1 MKTSESIK
9 QIAEALVSA
18 QKEIKFAIKDS
29 TNPHF
34 KSKYANI
41 NSTIDAVKP
50 ALNNNGIAFLQSLSP
65 SDDSKLHLT
74 TRLIH
79 SSGEWIEDTA
89 VCPLQKQDA
98 QAVGSAISYI
108 RRYSLAAFLGLYSDT
123 DDDGQ
128 AASALDVNDH
138 IQKIRSSVNIN
149 ELQENYT
156 SAINFFNTNQS
167 ALKIIFSAKDKRK
180 EELLNG

>member
-1 MKTSESIK
+1 MKTSDSIK

-18 QKEIKFAIKDS
+18 QKEIKFAAKDS

-41 NSTIDAVKP
+41 NSVIEAVKAP
-50 ALNNNGIAFLQSLSP
+50 LNNNNIAILQSLSP
-65 SDDSKLHLT
+65 SDDNKLHLT

-89 VCPLQKQDA
+89 VCPIQKQDP
-98 QAVGSAISYI
+98 QGLGSAISYI
-108 RRYSLAAFLGLYSDT
+108 RRYSISSLCALYAD

-128 AASALDVNDH
+128 SAALNAADYLQRITQSQSLE
-138 IQKIRSSVNIN
+138 
-149 ELQENYT
+149 ELQSNY
-156 SAINFFNTNQS
+156 NFVMGEVKNDRTLS
-167 ALKIIFSAKDKRK
+167 KLVIEAKDKRK
-180 EELLNG
+180 AELS

>member
-18 QKEIKFAIKDS
+18 QKEIRFAVKDS
-29 TNPHF
+29 TNPHY

-41 NSTIDAVKP
+41 NSVIDAVKAP
-50 ALNNNGIAFLQSLSP
+50 LNNNGIAILQSLSP
-65 SDDSKLHLT
+65 SDDNKLHLT

-89 VCPLQKQDA
+89 VCPIQKQDP
-98 QAVGSAISYI
+98 QGLGSAISYI
-108 RRYSLAAFLGLYSDT
+108 RRYSLSAMCAVYAD

-128 AASALDVNDH
+128 SAALNAADYLQRITQSQSLE
-138 IQKIRSSVNIN
+138 
-149 ELQENYT
+149 ELQANY
-156 SAINFFNTNQS
+156 NFVMGEVKNDRTLS
-167 ALKIIFSAKDKRK
+167 KLVIEAKDKRK
-180 EELLNG
+180 AEL

>member
-18 QKEIKFAIKDS
+18 QKEIRFAIKDS
-29 TNPHF
+29 TNPHY

-41 NSTIDAVKP
+41 NSVIDAVKAP
-50 ALNNNGIAFLQSLSP
+50 LNNNGIAILQSLSP
-65 SDDSKLHLT
+65 SDDNKLHLT

-89 VCPLQKQDA
+89 VCPIQKQDP
-98 QAVGSAISYI
+98 QGLGSAISYI
-108 RRYSLAAFLGLYSDT
+108 RRYSLSAMCAVYAD

-128 AASALDVNDH
+128 SAALNAADYLQRITQSQSLE
-138 IQKIRSSVNIN
+138 
-149 ELQENYT
+149 ELQANY
-156 SAINFFNTNQS
+156 NFVMGEVKNDRTLS
-167 ALKIIFSAKDKRK
+167 KLVIEAKDKRK
-180 EELLNG
+180 AEL

>member
-1 MKTSESIK
+1 MKTSDSIK

-18 QKEIKFAIKDS
+18 QKEIKFAVKDS

-41 NSTIDAVKP
+41 NSVIDAVKAP
-50 ALNNNGIAFLQSLSP
+50 LNNNNIAILQSLSP
-65 SDDSKLHLT
+65 SDDGKLHLT

-89 VCPLQKQDA
+89 VCPLQKQDC
-98 QAVGSAISYI
+98 QGLGSAVSYI
-108 RRYSLAAFLGLYSDT
+108 RRYSLSAFLSLYSDT

-128 AASALDVNDH
+128 SAALNASDYLN
-138 IQKIRSSVNIN
+138 KINHSQSLE
-149 ELQENYT
+149 ELQANY
-156 SAINFFNTNQS
+156 NFVMGEVKNDRTLS
-167 ALKIIFSAKDKRK
+167 KLVIDAKDKRK
-180 EELLNG
+180 AEL

>member
-18 QKEIKFAIKDS
+18 QKEIRFAAKDS

-41 NSTIDAVKP
+41 NSVIEAVKKP
-50 ALNNNGIAFLQSLSP
+50 LNDNGIAILQSLSP
-65 SDDSKLHLT
+65 SDDNKLHLT
-74 TRLIH
+74 TRLLH

-89 VCPLQKQDA
+89 VCPIQKQDP
-98 QAVGSAISYI
+98 QGLGSAISYI
-108 RRYSLAAFLGLYSDT
+108 RRYSISSLCALYAD

-128 AASALDVNDH
+128 SAALNAADYLQRISQSQTLE
-138 IQKIRSSVNIN
+138 
-149 ELQENYT
+149 ELQANY
-156 SAINFFNTNQS
+156 NFVMGEVKNDRTLS
-167 ALKIIFSAKDKRK
+167 KMVIEAKDKRK
-180 EELLNG
+180 AEL

>member
-18 QKEIKFAIKDS
+18 QKEIRFAVKDS
-29 TNPHF
+29 TNPHY

-41 NSTIDAVKP
+41 NSVIDAVKAP
-50 ALNNNGIAFLQSLSP
+50 LNNNGIALIQSLSP
-65 SDDSKLHLT
+65 SDDNKLHLT

-89 VCPLQKQDA
+89 VCPIQKQDP
-98 QAVGSAISYI
+98 QGLGSAISYI
-108 RRYSLAAFLGLYSDT
+108 RRYSLSAMCAVYAD

-128 AASALDVNDH
+128 SAALNAADYLQRITQSQSLE
-138 IQKIRSSVNIN
+138 
-149 ELQENYT
+149 ELQANY
-156 SAINFFNTNQS
+156 NFVMGEVKNDRTLS
-167 ALKIIFSAKDKRK
+167 KMVIEAKDKRK
-180 EELLNG
+180 AEL

>member
-41 NSTIDAVKP
+41 NSTIDAIKP
-50 ALNNNGIAFLQSLSP
+50 ALNNNGIAFIQSLTP

-108 RRYSLAAFLGLYSDT
+108 RRYSLSAFLGLYSDT

-128 AASALDVNDH
+128 AASSISIQDH
-138 IQKIRSSVNIN
+138 IDRMYNSRSLN
-149 ELQENYT
+149 ELQSNYAA
-156 SAINFFNTNQS
+156 AINDFKNNPQ
-167 ALKIIFSAKDKRK
+167 AQKRIAEVKDNLKA
-180 EELLNG
+180 ELI

>member
-1 MKTSESIK
+1 MRTSDSIK

-18 QKEIKFAIKDS
+18 QKEIKFAVKDS
-29 TNPHF
+29 TNPHY

-41 NSTIDAVKP
+41 NSVIDAVKKP
-50 ALNNNGIAFLQSLSP
+50 LNDNGIAILQSLSP
-65 SDDSKLHLT
+65 SDDGKLHLT

-98 QAVGSAISYI
+98 QGLGSAVSYI
-108 RRYSLAAFLGLYSDT
+108 RRYSLSALLSVYAD

-128 AASALDVNDH
+128 SAALNASDYL
-138 IQKIRSSVNIN
+138 QKISHSQTLE
-149 ELQENYT
+149 ELQANY
-156 SAINFFNTNQS
+156 NFVMGEVKNDRTLS
-167 ALKIIFSAKDKRK
+167 KLVIEAKDKRK
-180 EELLNG
+180 AEL

>member
-1 MKTSESIK
+1 MKTSDSIK

-18 QKEIKFAIKDS
+18 QKEIKFAAKDS

-41 NSTIDAVKP
+41 NSVIEAVKAP
-50 ALNNNGIAFLQSLSP
+50 LNNNNIAILQSLSP
-65 SDDSKLHLT
+65 SDDNKLHLT

-89 VCPLQKQDA
+89 VCPIQKQDP
-98 QAVGSAISYI
+98 QGLGSAISYI
-108 RRYSLAAFLGLYSDT
+108 RRYSISSLCALYAD

-128 AASALDVNDH
+128 SAALNAADYLQRITQSQSLE
-138 IQKIRSSVNIN
+138 
-149 ELQENYT
+149 ELQSNY
-156 SAINFFNTNQS
+156 NFVMGEVKNDRTLS
-167 ALKIIFSAKDKRK
+167 KMVIEAKDKRK
-180 EELLNG
+180 AEL

>member
-18 QKEIKFAIKDS
+18 QKEIRFAVKDS
-29 TNPHF
+29 TNPHY

-41 NSTIDAVKP
+41 NSVIDAVKAP
-50 ALNNNGIAFLQSLSP
+50 LNNNNIAILQSLSP
-65 SDDSKLHLT
+65 SDDNKLHLT

-89 VCPLQKQDA
+89 VCPIQKQDP
-98 QAVGSAISYI
+98 QGLGSAISYI
-108 RRYSLAAFLGLYSDT
+108 RRYSLSAMCAVYAD

-128 AASALDVNDH
+128 SAALNAADYLQRITQSQSLE
-138 IQKIRSSVNIN
+138 
-149 ELQENYT
+149 ELQANY
-156 SAINFFNTNQS
+156 NFVMGEVKNDRTLS
-167 ALKIIFSAKDKRK
+167 KLVIEAKDKRK
-180 EELLNG
+180 AEL

>member
-9 QIAEALVSA
+9 SIAEALVSA
-18 QKEIKFAIKDS
+18 QKEIKFAVKDS

-41 NSTIDAVKP
+41 NSVIDAVKKP
-50 ALNNNGIAFLQSLSP
+50 LNDNNIAVLQSLSP
-65 SDDSKLHLT
+65 SDDGKLHLT

-89 VCPLQKQDA
+89 VCPLQKQDP
-98 QAVGSAISYI
+98 QGLGSAISYI
-108 RRYSLAAFLGLYSDT
+108 RRYSLSALCAVYAD

-128 AASALDVNDH
+128 SASLNAADYLM
-138 IQKIRSSVNIN
+138 KIKESETLE
-149 ELQENYT
+149 ELQANY
-156 SAINFFNTNQS
+156 NFVMGEVKNDRTLS
-167 ALKIIFSAKDKRK
+167 KMVIDAKDKRK
-180 EELLNG
+180 AELNG

>member
-1 MKTSESIK
+1 MKTSDSIK

-18 QKEIKFAIKDS
+18 QKEIKFAVKDS

-41 NSTIDAVKP
+41 NSVIDAVKAP
-50 ALNNNGIAFLQSLSP
+50 LNNHGIAILQSLSP
-65 SDDSKLHLT
+65 SDDGKLHLT

-98 QAVGSAISYI
+98 QGLGSAVSYI
-108 RRYSLAAFLGLYSDT
+108 RRYSLSAFLSLYSDT

-128 AASALDVNDH
+128 SAALNAADYL
-138 IQKIRSSVNIN
+138 QKINHSQTLE
-149 ELQENYT
+149 ELQANY
-156 SAINFFNTNQS
+156 NFVMGEVKNDRTLS
-167 ALKIIFSAKDKRK
+167 KLVIDAKDKRK
-180 EELLNG
+180 AEL

>member
-1 MKTSESIK
+1 MKTSDSIK

-18 QKEIKFAIKDS
+18 QKEIKFAVKDS

-41 NSTIDAVKP
+41 NSVIDAVKAP
-50 ALNNNGIAFLQSLSP
+50 LNNNNIAILQSLSP
-65 SDDSKLHLT
+65 SDDGKLHLT

-98 QAVGSAISYI
+98 QGLGSAVSYI
-108 RRYSLAAFLGLYSDT
+108 RRYSLSAFLSLYSDT

-128 AASALDVNDH
+128 SAALNAADYL
-138 IQKIRSSVNIN
+138 QKINHSQTLE
-149 ELQENYT
+149 ELQANY
-156 SAINFFNTNQS
+156 NFVMGEVKNDRTLS
-167 ALKIIFSAKDKRK
+167 KLVIDAKDKRK
-180 EELLNG
+180 AEL

>member
-18 QKEIKFAIKDS
+18 QKEIRFAAKDS

-41 NSTIDAVKP
+41 NSIIEAVKKP
-50 ALNNNGIAFLQSLSP
+50 LNDNGIAILQSLSP
-65 SDDSKLHLT
+65 SDDNKLHLT
-74 TRLIH
+74 TRLLH

-89 VCPLQKQDA
+89 VCPIQKQDP
-98 QAVGSAISYI
+98 QGLGSAISYI
-108 RRYSLAAFLGLYSDT
+108 RRYSISSLCALYAD

-128 AASALDVNDH
+128 SAALNAADYLQRIAQSQSLE
-138 IQKIRSSVNIN
+138 
-149 ELQENYT
+149 ELQANY
-156 SAINFFNTNQS
+156 NFVMGEVKNDRTLS
-167 ALKIIFSAKDKRK
+167 KMVIEAKDKRK
-180 EELLNG
+180 AEL

>member
-18 QKEIKFAIKDS
+18 QKEIRFAAKDS

-41 NSTIDAVKP
+41 NSVIEAVKKP
-50 ALNNNGIAFLQSLSP
+50 LNDNGIAILQSLSP
-65 SDDSKLHLT
+65 SDDNKLHLT
-74 TRLIH
+74 TRLLH

-89 VCPLQKQDA
+89 VCPIQKQDP
-98 QAVGSAISYI
+98 QGLGSAISYI
-108 RRYSLAAFLGLYSDT
+108 RRYSISSLCALYAD

-128 AASALDVNDH
+128 SAALNAADYL
-138 IQKIRSSVNIN
+138 QKIQHSETLE
-149 ELQENYT
+149 ELQANY
-156 SAINFFNTNQS
+156 NFVMGEVKNDRTLS
-167 ALKIIFSAKDKRK
+167 KMIIEAKDKRK
-180 EELLNG
+180 AEL

>member
-1 MKTSESIK
+1 MKTSDSIK

-18 QKEIKFAIKDS
+18 QKEIKFAVKDS

-41 NSTIDAVKP
+41 NSVIDAVKKP
-50 ALNNNGIAFLQSLSP
+50 LNDNGIAILQSLSP
-65 SDDSKLHLT
+65 SDDNKLHLT

-89 VCPLQKQDA
+89 VCPLQKQDC
-98 QAVGSAISYI
+98 QGLGSAVSYI
-108 RRYSLAAFLGLYSDT
+108 RRYSLSAFLSLYSDT

-128 AASALDVNDH
+128 SAALNASDYLN
-138 IQKIRSSVNIN
+138 KINHSQSLE
-149 ELQENYT
+149 ELQANY
-156 SAINFFNTNQS
+156 NFVMGEVKNDRTLS
-167 ALKIIFSAKDKRK
+167 KLVIDAKDKRK
-180 EELLNG
+180 GELNG

>member
-18 QKEIKFAIKDS
+18 QKEIKFAVKDS
-29 TNPHF
+29 TNPHY

-41 NSTIDAVKP
+41 NSVIDAVKAP
-50 ALNNNGIAFLQSLSP
+50 LNNNNIAILQSLSP
-65 SDDSKLHLT
+65 SDDGKLHLT

-98 QAVGSAISYI
+98 QGLGSAVSYI
-108 RRYSLAAFLGLYSDT
+108 RRYSLSAFLSLYSDT

-128 AASALDVNDH
+128 SAALNAADYL
-138 IQKIRSSVNIN
+138 QKINHSQTLE
-149 ELQENYT
+149 ELQANY
-156 SAINFFNTNQS
+156 NFVMGEVKNDRTLS
-167 ALKIIFSAKDKRK
+167 KMVIEAKDKRK
-180 EELLNG
+180 AEL

>member
-18 QKEIKFAIKDS
+18 QKEIRFAAKDS

-41 NSTIDAVKP
+41 NSVIEAVKKP
-50 ALNNNGIAFLQSLSP
+50 LNDNGIAILQSLSP
-65 SDDSKLHLT
+65 SDDNKLHLT
-74 TRLIH
+74 TRLLH

-89 VCPLQKQDA
+89 VCPIQKQDP
-98 QAVGSAISYI
+98 QGLGSAISYI
-108 RRYSLAAFLGLYSDT
+108 RRYSISSLCALYAD

-128 AASALDVNDH
+128 FAALNAADYL
-138 IQKIRSSVNIN
+138 QKIAHSQTLE
-149 ELQENYT
+149 ELQANY
-156 SAINFFNTNQS
+156 NFVMGEVKNDRTLS
-167 ALKIIFSAKDKRK
+167 KLVIEAKDKRK
-180 EELLNG
+180 AEL

>member
-1 MKTSESIK
+1 MKTSDSIK

-18 QKEIKFAIKDS
+18 QKEIKFAVKDS

-41 NSTIDAVKP
+41 NSVIDAVKKP
-50 ALNNNGIAFLQSLSP
+50 LNDNGIAILQSLSP
-65 SDDSKLHLT
+65 SDDNKLHLT

-89 VCPLQKQDA
+89 VCPLQKQDC
-98 QAVGSAISYI
+98 QGLGSAVSYI
-108 RRYSLAAFLGLYSDT
+108 RRYSLSAFLSLYSDT

-128 AASALDVNDH
+128 SAALNASDYLN
-138 IQKIRSSVNIN
+138 KINHSQSLE
-149 ELQENYT
+149 ELQANY
-156 SAINFFNTNQS
+156 NFVMGEVKNDRTLS
-167 ALKIIFSAKDKRK
+167 KMVIDAKDKRK
-180 EELLNG
+180 AELNG

>member
-18 QKEIKFAIKDS
+18 QKEIRFAAKDS

-41 NSTIDAVKP
+41 NSVIEAVKKP
-50 ALNNNGIAFLQSLSP
+50 LNDNGIAILQSLSP
-65 SDDSKLHLT
+65 SGDNKLHLT
-74 TRLIH
+74 TRLLH

-89 VCPLQKQDA
+89 VCPIQKQDP
-98 QAVGSAISYI
+98 QGLGSAISYI
-108 RRYSLAAFLGLYSDT
+108 RRYSISSLCALYAD

-128 AASALDVNDH
+128 SAALNAADYL
-138 IQKIRSSVNIN
+138 QRIN
-149 ELQENYT
+149 HSETLEELQANY
-156 SAINFFNTNQS
+156 NFVMGEVKNDRTLS
-167 ALKIIFSAKDKRK
+167 KLVIEAKDKRK
-180 EELLNG
+180 AEL

>member
-18 QKEIKFAIKDS
+18 QKEIKFAVKDS
-29 TNPHF
+29 TNPHY

-41 NSTIDAVKP
+41 NSVIDAVKAP
-50 ALNNNGIAFLQSLSP
+50 LNNNNIAILQSLSP
-65 SDDSKLHLT
+65 SDDGKLHLT

-98 QAVGSAISYI
+98 QGLGSAVSYI
-108 RRYSLAAFLGLYSDT
+108 RRYSLSAFLSLYSDT

-128 AASALDVNDH
+128 SAALNAADYL
-138 IQKIRSSVNIN
+138 QKITHSQTLE
-149 ELQENYT
+149 ELQANY
-156 SAINFFNTNQS
+156 NFVMGEVKNDRTLS
-167 ALKIIFSAKDKRK
+167 KLVIDAKDKRK
-180 EELLNG
+180 AEL